1 MAMFQCISYM
11 DITARCL
18 PGEWEICGRSIAN
31 KKLITKS
38 SEAKKPHGSMILF
51 FALFA
56 VFRLSGPSPSS
67 LSPKFDANPILPANN
82 VGSCP
87 GEPECKLLC
96 VNKIS
101 AAAIR
106 TLWLSL
112 PYLPFPPFVPFAR
125 ENNTRMNHVCPL
137 RNVRRICVYDMHV
150 LSMRYNL
157 RRNTHRDKKYD
168 KLFIAQIFLTTFM
181 FYFQFLTFFQ
191 VRKYWVFYQV
201 IEAILSLTKHFN
213 LIYRIIYSITR
224 EKNSHIF

>member
-1 MAMFQCISYM
+1 MAIFQCISYA

-18 PGEWEICGRSIAN
+18 PGEREICGRSTAN

-56 VFRLSGPSPSS
+56 VFRLSGPLLSLPLFGA
-67 LSPKFDANPILPANN
+67 LSPEFDANPILPANN

-112 PYLPFPPFVPFAR
+112 PYLPFSPFVPFASR
-125 ENNTRMNHVCPL
+125 TENNTRMNHVCPL
-137 RNVRRICVYDMHV
+137 RNVRRICVYNMHMQP
-150 LSMRYNL
+150 MRYYL

-168 KLFIAQIFLTTFM
+168 EPWIARIFLINFM
-181 FYFQFLTFFQ
+181 FYFQFS
-191 VRKYWVFYQV
+191 K
-201 IEAILSLTKHFN
+201 
-213 LIYRIIYSITR
+213 
-224 EKNSHIF
+224 IF

>member
-1 MAMFQCISYM
+1 MAIFQCISYA

-18 PGEWEICGRSIAN
+18 PGEREICGRNTAN

-38 SEAKKPHGSMILF
+38 SEVKKPHGSMILF

-56 VFRLSGPSPSS
+56 VFRLSGPFP
-67 LSPKFDANPILPANN
+67 LSPEFDANPILPANN

-112 PYLPFPPFVPFAR
+112 PYLPFPSFVPFASR
-125 ENNTRMNHVCPL
+125 TENNTRMNHVCPL
-137 RNVRRICVYDMHV
+137 RNVRRTCVYNIHMQPMH
-150 LSMRYNL
+150 YYL

-168 KLFIAQIFLTTFM
+168 ESCIAQIFLTNFM
-181 FYFQFLTFFQ
+181 FYFQFPKMFLNPQMLDF
-191 VRKYWVFYQV
+191 
-201 IEAILSLTKHFN
+201 LSDKLSKH
-213 LIYRIIYSITR
+213 ST
-224 EKNSHIF
+224 NSSYHV